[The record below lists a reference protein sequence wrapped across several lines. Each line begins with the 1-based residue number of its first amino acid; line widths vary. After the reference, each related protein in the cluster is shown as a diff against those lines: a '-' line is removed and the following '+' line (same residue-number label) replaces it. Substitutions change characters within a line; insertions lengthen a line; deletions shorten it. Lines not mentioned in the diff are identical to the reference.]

1 MENNIDLTIQD
12 YLNFVGD
19 LLDQAEVAGFTV
31 EQDDEL
37 SLLERY
43 PDAEN
48 MLEIL
53 KKDYL

>member
-1 MENNIDLTIQD
+1 MDLHLND
-12 YLNFVGD
+12 YLDFVND
-19 LLDQAEVAGFTV
+19 LLGQAEVAGFTV

>member
-1 MENNIDLTIQD
+1 MDLTIQD

-19 LLDQAEVAGFTV
+19 LLGQAEESGFTV
-31 EQDDEL
+31 EQDDDL

-43 PDAEN
+43 PDAEA

-53 KKDYL
+53 QKDYF

>member
-1 MENNIDLTIQD
+1 MENNMDLTIQD

-37 SLLERY
+37 SLLERS
-43 PDAEN
+43 PDAEA

-53 KKDYL
+53 QKDYF

>member
-1 MENNIDLTIQD
+1 MENEMDLTIQD
-12 YLNFVGD
+12 YLD
-19 LLDQAEVAGFTV
+19 YIEHLLRQAEESGFTV

-43 PDAEN
+43 PDAEA

-53 KKDYL
+53 QKDYF

>member
-1 MENNIDLTIQD
+1 MENNMDLTIQD

>member
-1 MENNIDLTIQD
+1 MENNMDLTIQD

-19 LLDQAEVAGFTV
+19 LLGQAEESGFTV
-31 EQDDEL
+31 EQDDDL

-43 PDAEN
+43 PDAEA

-53 KKDYL
+53 QKDYF

>member
-1 MENNIDLTIQD
+1 MENNMDLTIQD

-37 SLLERY
+37 SLLEQY
-43 PDAEN
+43 PNALEQ
-48 MLEIL
+48 LEIL
-53 KKDYL
+53 KKDYF

>member
-1 MENNIDLTIQD
+1 MDLTIQD

-37 SLLERY
+37 SLLEQY
-43 PDAEN
+43 PNALEQ
-48 MLEIL
+48 LEIL
-53 KKDYL
+53 KKDYF

>member
-1 MENNIDLTIQD
+1 MENNIDLTIQN